1 LDWEEQAVMAFS
13 AKGVRRAV
21 LGVSAIVLLACL
33 AVGLAG
39 CWGTG
44 GSAGKG
50 SVDQSITVSPA
61 ADEDGTS
68 MNATEKAAWRQTLLD
83 RLAEEPGSVY
93 NAVGYE
99 PNALDR
105 IDCETNKKA
114 VAFNVGHPLK
124 WLAMKPDGS
133 EVWATPENWDIQTG
147 VRNEPIAVIDTASGK
162 VKSELAVRHPNKL
175 AFSPDGTKVYVTLV
189 LDDAIAVY
197 DSATKKELERIE
209 VGKHPLAISVSF
221 DGKTAYVVH
230 GTAVVGK
237 KKQVNTA
244 GIKIAAPDLEAGSE
258 YLAVIDLDEG
268 KVTHRVELGG
278 FGAGVAVS
286 PDGSLVLATVSSV
299 DVATVGGGSASSS
312 GSKRWDGVAA
322 ISTESMK
329 VVKRMKFADRSGPT
343 GVAFTPD
350 GKKAYAICGAS
361 DSATPI
367 DVAALRLGKGI
378 VLGLGG

>member
-1 LDWEEQAVMAFS
+1 MVAAS
-13 AKGVRRAV
+13 ARRVLRAV
-21 LGVSAIVLLACL
+21 LAASAILLLAL
-33 AVGLAG
+33 VVL
-39 CWGTG
+39 
-44 GSAGKG
+44 GSAGCGGGASTGGVGKG
-50 SVDQSITVSPA
+50 AVDQSITVSPA
-61 ADEDGTS
+61 GDESGTS
-68 MNATEKAAWRQTLLD
+68 MDATQQAAWRQTLLD
-83 RLAEEPGSVY
+83 RLADEPGSVY

-99 PNALDR
+99 PNAFDR

-114 VAFNVGHPLK
+114 VAWRVGHRLK

-133 EVWATPENWDIQTG
+133 EVWATPEDWDIQTG
-147 VRNEPIAVIDTASGK
+147 VRNEPVAVIDTATGK

-175 AFSPDGTKVYVTLV
+175 AFSPDGTKVYITLV

-197 DSATKKELERIE
+197 DSVTKKEIKRIE

-221 DGKTAYVVH
+221 DGKRAYVMH
-230 GTAVVGK
+230 GTAVIGK

-258 YLAVIDLDEG
+258 YLAVIDLDEA
-268 KVTHRVELGG
+268 KVTNRVELGG

-299 DVATVGGGSASSS
+299 DPTTVGAGSASAS

-322 ISTESMK
+322 ISTESMR

-361 DSATPI
+361 DDATPI
-367 DVAALRLGKGI
+367 DTAALRLGKGI
-378 VLGLGG
+378 DLDLGG